1 MSPRKYDQRLR
12 AEAATET
19 RRRILDAVEERLR
32 EAPAERIAVDD
43 IARRAGVARSTIYLL
58 FGSRAG
64 LFDAFGLDLIERAG
78 IARVREA
85 IANPD
90 PRATVRDGIRAGA
103 HVYAANRDVLRALFS
118 MAQLDTDAFAGAVE
132 RMLDDRRRHMRRLA
146 RRLREHGALRSSVT
160 EAQAAHLLWVLTS
173 FETFDQLFD
182 GQGLDAEAAAD
193 LLVATAER
201 SVLA

>member
-1 MSPRKYDQRLR
+1 MATRKYEQRSR
-12 AEAATET
+12 AEAALQT

-43 IARRAGVARSTIYLL
+43 IARRAGVSRSTIYLL

-64 LFDAFGLDLIERAG
+64 LFDAFGLDVIERAG
-78 IARVREA
+78 IASVREA

-118 MAQLDTDAFAGAVE
+118 MAQLDGDAFAGAVE
-132 RMLDDRRRHMRRLA
+132 RMLDDRRRHMRLLAKRLDEA
-146 RRLREHGALRSSVT
+146 GALRAGVT
-160 EAQAAHLLWVLTS
+160 RAQAAQLLWVLTG
-173 FETFDQLFD
+173 FEAFDQLYD
-182 GQGLDAEAAAD
+182 GQGLGAEAVAD
-193 LLVATAER
+193 LLAATAER

>member
-1 MSPRKYDQRLR
+1 MATRKYEQRSR
-12 AEAATET
+12 AEAALQT

-43 IARRAGVARSTIYLL
+43 IARRASVSRSTIYLL

-64 LFDAFGLDLIERAG
+64 LFDAFGLDVIERAG
-78 IARVREA
+78 IASVREA

-118 MAQLDTDAFAGAVE
+118 MAQLDADAFAGAVE
-132 RMLDDRRRHMRRLA
+132 RMVDDRRQHMRRLA
-146 RRLREHGALRSSVT
+146 RRLDEAGALRPDVT
-160 EAQAAHLLWVLTS
+160 RAQAAHLLWVFTG
-173 FETFDQLFD
+173 FEAFDQLYD
-182 GQGLDAEAAAD
+182 GQGLGAEAVAG
-193 LLVATAER
+193 LLVAAAER

>member
-32 EAPAERIAVDD
+32 EAPAERIAVDEV
-43 IARRAGVARSTIYLL
+43 ARRADVSRSTIYLL

-64 LFDAFGLDLIERAG
+64 LFDAFGLDVIERAG

-103 HVYAANRDVLRALFS
+103 DVYAANRDVLRALFS

-132 RMLDDRRRHMRRLA
+132 RMVDDRRRHMRRLA
-146 RRLREHGALRSSVT
+146 RRLREHGALRSGVT
-160 EAQAAHLLWVLTS
+160 EAQAVHLLWVLTS

>member
-1 MSPRKYDQRLR
+1 VATRRYEQRLR
-12 AEAATET
+12 ADAAKDT

-32 EAPAERIAVDD
+32 EAPADRMAVDD
-43 IARRAGVARSTIYLL
+43 IARRAGVSRSTIYLL
-58 FGSRAG
+58 FGSRGG
-64 LFDAFGLDLIERAG
+64 LFDAFGLDVIERAG

-118 MAQLDTDAFAGAVE
+118 MAQLDGDAFAGAVE
-132 RMLDDRRRHMRRLA
+132 RMLDDRRRHMRLLAKRLDEA
-146 RRLREHGALRSSVT
+146 GALRAGVT
-160 EAQAAHLLWVLTS
+160 RAQAAQLLWVLTG
-173 FETFDQLFD
+173 FEAFDQLYD
-182 GQGLDAEAAAD
+182 GQGLGAEAVAD
-193 LLVATAER
+193 LLAATAER

>member
-32 EAPAERIAVDD
+32 EAPAERIAVDEV
-43 IARRAGVARSTIYLL
+43 ARRADVSRSTIYLL

-64 LFDAFGLDLIERAG
+64 LFDAFGLDVIERAG

-103 HVYAANRDVLRALFS
+103 DVYAANRDVLRALFS

-132 RMLDDRRRHMRRLA
+132 RMVDDRRRHMRRLA
-146 RRLREHGALRSSVT
+146 RRLREHGALRSGVT